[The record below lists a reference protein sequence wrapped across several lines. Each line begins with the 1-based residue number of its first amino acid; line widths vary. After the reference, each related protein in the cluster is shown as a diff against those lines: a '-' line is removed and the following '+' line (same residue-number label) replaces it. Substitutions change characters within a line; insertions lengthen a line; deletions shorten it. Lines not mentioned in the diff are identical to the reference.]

1 MSDSDVISYE
11 FPCNEKIRTYLRLEA
26 LFHRFD
32 WLAAQDSPVAH
43 HCAIGALFDL
53 TDATARSDLRNELVQ
68 GLERRRQQTEAG
80 TPRHQHLTDLIHDIT
95 RIVGKSGQSIRENE
109 WLQLIRTR
117 QSLAGGTCEFDLP
130 VLHHWLS
137 MPFAARHEELQGW
150 VASFEPIR
158 NAIQMVID
166 EIRANCVVQTLEAK
180 SGSMQYPVN
189 GRRYLLARI
198 ELPRDAEVIPEV
210 SANKYDAVDPL
221 LEVPT
226 KTTRLHPFKGTVP
239 LHARLCTR

>member
-1 MSDSDVISYE
+1 MSDSDVLSYE

-95 RIVGKSGQSIRENE
+95 RIVGKSGQNATAVMETIVFQSAERTIGWLIFFPVPSPSIPMTPIITIDPT
-109 WLQLIRTR
+109 IRYAT
-117 QSLAGGTCEFDLP
+117 
-130 VLHHWLS
+130 
-137 MPFAARHEELQGW
+137 
-150 VASFEPIR
+150 AS
-158 NAIQMVID
+158 
-166 EIRANCVVQTLEAK
+166 
-180 SGSMQYPVN
+180 
-189 GRRYLLARI
+189 
-198 ELPRDAEVIPEV
+198 
-210 SANKYDAVDPL
+210 
-221 LEVPT
+221 
-226 KTTRLHPFKGTVP
+226 
-239 LHARLCTR
+239 

>member
-1 MSDSDVISYE
+1 MSDSDVLSYE

-137 MPFAARHEELQGW
+137 MPFAVRHEELQGW

-166 EIRANCVVQTLEAK
+166 EIRANCVVQRLEAK

-210 SANKYDAVDPL
+210 SANKYMLWIRFSSPD
-221 LEVPT
+221 ENH
-226 KTTRLHPFKGTVP
+226 KLHPFKGNVP
-239 LHARLCTR
+239 FTLGLCTR

>member
-1 MSDSDVISYE
+1 MSESDVITYE

-68 GLERRRQQTEAG
+68 SLERRRQQTESG
-80 TPRHQHLTDLIHDIT
+80 TPRHQQLTELIHNIT

-117 QSLAGGTCEFDLP
+117 QTLAGGTCEFDLP

-137 MPFAARHEELQGW
+137 MPFAVRNEELQGW

-158 NAIQMVID
+158 NAIRMVID
-166 EIRANCVVQTLEAK
+166 EIRGTCLIQELDAK
-180 SGSMQYPVN
+180 NGSLQYPVN

-198 ELPRDAEVIPEV
+198 QMPADSNIIPEV
-210 SANKYDAVDPL
+210 SANKYMLWIRLSNPDDNH
-221 LEVPT
+221 
-226 KTTRLHPFKGTVP
+226 KLHPVKENVRFTLG
-239 LHARLCTR
+239 LCSR